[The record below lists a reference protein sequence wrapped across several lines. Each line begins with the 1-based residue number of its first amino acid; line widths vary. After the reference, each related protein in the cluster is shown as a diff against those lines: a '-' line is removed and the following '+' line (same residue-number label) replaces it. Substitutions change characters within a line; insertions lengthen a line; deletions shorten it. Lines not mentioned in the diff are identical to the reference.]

1 LQLQGNIYFAPICR
15 DKRKKETQMVE
26 THLKIFV
33 VEDDE
38 WYNKLLVH
46 TLSLNVDFE
55 IRSFHTGAALLE
67 ALHEAPDIVTLDYR
81 LPDMNGLDLLKK
93 IREENSEVQVILI
106 SEQKD
111 IETVVNLLKHGVYD
125 YIVKTNDIRER
136 LLLTVQNIRNG
147 IGLKREINS
156 LRQEVQKKYLFR
168 NTIMGES
175 PAIRAVYSL
184 IEKAL
189 DTNITVIIT
198 GETGTGKELAA
209 KAIHYNSKRKNKPFV
224 PVNVAAIP
232 SELIESEL
240 FGHEK
245 GAFTGA
251 TFRRTGRFEE
261 ADGGTLFLD
270 EIGEMNPALQ
280 SKLLRALQE
289 KEIVRIGSNKA
300 IRTDCRIIVATNRNL
315 LEEVKKG
322 NFREDLY
329 YRLRGLPIEL
339 PPLRERG
346 NDILILAS
354 HFAEKF
360 CAENEIPLKKLSQ
373 NAQQKLLGYPYP
385 GNIRELKSVVELAV
399 TLSEAGTIQ
408 PEDIVLDPG
417 NPLSEI
423 MNEELTLRQYELR
436 IIKAMLRKHNNDIKT
451 VAARLDIGISTIYRL
466 LREEKQS

>member
-1 LQLQGNIYFAPICR
+1 MA
-15 DKRKKETQMVE
+15 E

-38 WYNKLLVH
+38 WYNRLLVH

-55 IRSFHTGAALLE
+55 IRSFHTAAGFLE

-111 IETVVNLLKHGVYD
+111 IETVVSLLKHGVYD

-147 IGLKREINS
+147 IGLKREINT

-175 PAIRAVYSL
+175 VAIKAVYSL
-184 IEKAL
+184 IGKAL

-300 IRTDCRIIVATNRNL
+300 VKTDCRIIVATNRNL

-339 PPLRERG
+339 PPLRDRG

-354 HFAEKF
+354 HFTEKF

-373 NAQQKLLGYPYP
+373 NARQKLLGYPYP

-399 TLSEAGTIQ
+399 TLSEAGTIEA
-408 PEDIVLDPG
+408 EDIVLDPG

-423 MNEELTLRQYELR
+423 MNEELTLRQYELK
-436 IIKAMLRKHNNDIKT
+436 IIKAMLRKHNNDIRD

-466 LREEKQS
+466 LREEKQP